1 MGSRD
6 ARIGVMRLRRIIRR
20 AKSTFSELVLH
31 GKHCRQLPVH
41 GQEDAGPQVDAAGQA
56 HLHLPHEGGRAQ
68 QYRLPPDGGGV
79 AALLIKAEIVHFLIM
94 AALAAEQAVKQP
106 LKAAVRARAIEAA

>member
-1 MGSRD
+1 MLGSRD

-20 AKSTFSELVLH
+20 AKSTFSE
-31 GKHCRQLPVH
+31 GWYFTANTAASCRSI

-68 QYRLPPDGGGV
+68 QYRLSPWMV
-79 AALLIKAEIVHFLIM
+79 AE
-94 AALAAEQAVKQP
+94 
-106 LKAAVRARAIEAA
+106 